1 MTLKIQNYRSTTS
14 GDKPPSLLEGQ
25 VAFNLA
31 DNFMYLGKGL
41 NQNLDVDGSAVLPDP
56 PAGEGW
62 QEYNMDVGAPGNVSS
77 VSVSG
82 EGLSVNQTTGA
93 VVITSS
99 LIKQEAGASS
109 MSIGPSTEAP
119 GSSAGGNTFVGAFA
133 GISQGGDGGLNTYV
147 GSNAGKNIVG
157 GLRNV
162 IVGSIATNN
171 TLTDAD
177 TTTLIG
183 YNAGSAIGSST
194 NLTTIV
200 GGHQGY
206 AGTTGETIIGRNSCF
221 LRLNENAALCIADNV
236 ATEDFGQEGQVLTSA
251 GDAAPPTWQN
261 PATLSQTGTLNS
273 GTFVTALTFSIP
285 SGQTHMQKVA
295 VMANDG
301 GGKAYSWMIDL
312 VYSYDGVSTQGF
324 NNIATVMEQG
334 TGTNT
339 LTPSIVT
346 NSDSV
351 SIRLTRDSGSW
362 NYSLTVLIF

>member
-41 NQNLDVDGSAVLPDP
+41 NQNLDVNGDPVLPDP
-56 PAGEGW
+56 PTGEGW

-93 VVITSS
+93 VVITST
-99 LIKQEAGASS
+99 LIKQVAGASS
-109 MSIGPSTEAP
+109 MSIGPSTPSP
-119 GSSAGGNTFVGAFA
+119 GSSSGGNTFVGAFA
-133 GISQGGDGGLNTYV
+133 GEDHGGTNGLSTYV
-147 GSNAGKNIVG
+147 GSNSGKNVVG
-157 GLRNV
+157 GNQNV
-162 IVGSIATNN
+162 FVGA
-171 TLTDAD
+171 LTAGHPV
-177 TTTLIG
+177 TSASGCTFIG
-183 YNAGSAIGSST
+183 YNPGASLSAST
-194 NLTTIV
+194 SLMTIV

-206 AGTTGETIIGRNSCF
+206 AGTSGEVIIGRNSCF
-221 LRLNENAALCIADNV
+221 LRLNTNGALCIADNV
-236 ATEDFGQEGQVLTSA
+236 ATQDFGEAGQVLTSA

-312 VYSYDGVSTQGF
+312 VYSYDGASTQGF

-334 TGTNT
+334 TGTDT

>member
-1 MTLKIQNYRSTTS
+1 
-14 GDKPPSLLEGQ
+14 
-25 VAFNLA
+25 
-31 DNFMYLGKGL
+31 
-41 NQNLDVDGSAVLPDP
+41 
-56 PAGEGW
+56 
-62 QEYNMDVGAPGNVSS
+62 MDVGAPGNVSS
-77 VSVSG
+77 VSVTG
-82 EGLSVNQTTGA
+82 EGLAVNQTTGA

-99 LIKQEAGASS
+99 LIKQVAGASS
-109 MSIGPSTEAP
+109 MSIGPSTGSP
-119 GSSAGGNTFVGAFA
+119 GSANGGNTFVGAFA
-133 GISQGGDGGLNTYV
+133 GAAQGGANGLNTYI

-157 GLRNV
+157 GNQNV
-162 IVGSIATNN
+162 IVGSVASNN
-171 TLTDAD
+171 TISEASG
-177 TTTLIG
+177 TTLIG

-206 AGTTGETIIGRNSCF
+206 AGTSGEVIIGRNSCF
-221 LRLNENAALCIADNV
+221 LRLNTNGALCIADNV
-236 ATEDFGQEGQVLTSA
+236 ATQDFGEAGQVLTSA

-312 VYSYDGVSTQGF
+312 VYSYDGISTQGF

-334 TGTNT
+334 TGTDT